1 MVGNAFVPT
10 AKYNE
15 EKNKVKSITSEYET
29 FKQSKMTD
37 EEKQANSIK
46 QNVSR
51 KYFFKEWIQRRR
63 LC

>member
-29 FKQSKMTD
+29 FKQSKMT
-37 EEKQANSIK
+37 EIGRAH
-46 QNVSR
+46 V
-51 KYFFKEWIQRRR
+51 
-63 LC
+63 